1 MPHRDQPAPPPD
13 PQQIIDEQRR
23 EIERLREDLRRSE
36 AERQRLRRE
45 NEKLKDEL
53 EAARR
58 AVYRQAAPFSRGT
71 RVAHPPRPGRK
82 RGAAYGRRGH
92 RPLPTHV
99 DDIYT
104 APLPA
109 ACPHCHGRVRRVRVA
124 TQYQEEL
131 PVQRPLVRR
140 FHVHI
145 GQCTQ
150 CRRRVQ
156 GRHPLQT
163 SDALGAAAV
172 QLGPQ
177 AVAFAVLLNKRYGLP
192 YGKIAALLRDRFG
205 LRITRG
211 GLVHAVHR
219 AARQAQPT
227 YDTLCAT
234 VRGSPVVTVDETS
247 WRVDAELQ
255 WLWAWVTAGDDRL
268 CHSAGPRPG
277 ASGARHRPRLCRR
290 AAARRLAVVSLLYVG
305 RASDVSRASAAP
317 LSRPAARLSGASVC
331 HRGEGRPAGRARH
344 ARRLPRR
351 RACRRTDSRSPA
363 GTTSSGSAAC
373 WRARPVAA
381 CRVRRFQRHLIV
393 EFDAIFSFLFDPTLD
408 ATNWRAEHALRPAV
422 VTRKMC
428 GGGNRTRRGA
438 DSQQV
443 LASVLRTA
451 HQRGLDASDLLVT
464 LLTAPTPVGPAEPR
478 KRSLRYTDPLN
489 TDLPTPNFQLP
500 RILEPIG

>member
-1 MPHRDQPAPPPD
+1 VPPGDDDTASRD

-23 EIERLREDLRRSE
+23 EIDRLREDLRRSE

-71 RVAHPPRPGRK
+71 RVAKPARPGRK
-82 RGAAYGRRGH
+82 AGAAYGVRAH
-92 RPLPTHV
+92 RPRPPHV
-99 DDIYT
+99 DETYD

-109 ACPHCHGRVRRVRVA
+109 ACPHCRGAVRATGNA

-131 PVQRPLVRR
+131 PVQRPIVRQ
-140 FHVHI
+140 FAVHV

-150 CRRRVQ
+150 CGRRVQ

-163 SDALGAAAV
+163 SDALGAAAAH
-172 QLGPQ
+172 LGPQ
-177 AVAFAVLLNKRYGLP
+177 ALALAVLLNKRFGLP
-192 YGKIAALLRDRFG
+192 YGKITALLQDRFG
-205 LRITRG
+205 LRVTRG

-227 YDTLCAT
+227 YAALCAT
-234 VRGSPVVTVDETS
+234 VRGSPVVTADETS
-247 WRVDAELQ
+247 WRVDTDLH
-255 WLWAWVTAGDDRL
+255 WLWAFVTRETTVYAIQPGRGLAQAAHVIGVDYAGVLQRDGWQSYRHFTQAAHQTCLAHLLRRCRVLLLDYPAQPFVTTVKAVLQAALATRDRF
-268 CHSAGPRPG
+268 HAGAISAHGL
-277 ASGARHRPRLCRR
+277 AVARGRYVERLGQVLQRTPS
-290 AAARRLAVVSLLYVG
+290 RRL
-305 RASDVSRASAAP
+305 
-317 LSRPAARLSGASVC
+317 
-331 HRGEGRPAGRARH
+331 
-344 ARRLPRR
+344 
-351 RACRRTDSRSPA
+351 T
-363 GTTSSGSAAC
+363 
-373 WRARPVAA
+373 
-381 CRVRRFQRHLIV
+381 VRRFQRHLII

-451 HQRGLDASDLLVT
+451 DQRGLDATAVLVA
-464 LLTAPTPVGPAEPR
+464 LLTAPTPSVPP
-478 KRSLRYTDPLN
+478 SLRTIPAVH
-489 TDLPTPNFQLP
+489 
-500 RILEPIG
+500 